1 MFSKTLIEEKN
12 QTAVWGFLTK
22 KSRQCCWISPL
33 TDWRLQR
40 RLDFLSC
47 AMMLPSI
54 NHRKFNRKISWKCT
68 LGGGIERDSTIPLFI
83 STIKRFLQSYVMF
96 WSFDMSTLNAFYK
109 SWFSSITESKTLNHQ
124 TREVLLLKIMIG
136 PMRLLVNQEIIW
148 PFTRV

>member
-1 MFSKTLIEEKN
+1 MFSKTFIEEKN
-12 QTAVWGFLTK
+12 QTAVWGSLTK

-68 LGGGIERDSTIPLFI
+68 LGGGIERG
-83 STIKRFLQSYVMF
+83 RFLQIPPFLFLY
-96 WSFDMSTLNAFYK
+96 
-109 SWFSSITESKTLNHQ
+109 Q
-124 TREVLLLKIMIG
+124 LLKDFCNHMLFFGHLICQHWMHSIN
-136 PMRLLVNQEIIW
+136 PCLVQSLSRRLWTTRQEKFCYW
-148 PFTRV
+148 KLW